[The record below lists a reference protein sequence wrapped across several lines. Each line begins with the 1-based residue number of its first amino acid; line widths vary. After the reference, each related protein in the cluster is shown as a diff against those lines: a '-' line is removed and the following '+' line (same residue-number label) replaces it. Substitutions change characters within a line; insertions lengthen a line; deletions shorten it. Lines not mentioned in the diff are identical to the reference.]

1 MRHRKIKGKLGRT
14 PSHRNAM
21 LRNMTES
28 IITHERIQTTLP
40 KAKEVRRLV
49 DYVITLAKRDDLHS
63 RRLILRVIPNKTVVT
78 KLFDDIA
85 PRYKNRDG
93 GFTAIHKIGIR
104 RGDAAEMAVISLL
117 PDTSEVKDKKK

>member
-14 PSHRNAM
+14 SSHRNAM

-28 IITHERIQTTLP
+28 IITHERIQITLP

-49 DYVITLAKRDDLHS
+49 DYVITLAKRGDLHS
-63 RRLILRVIPNKTVVT
+63 RRLVLRVIPNQTAVT

-85 PRYKNRDG
+85 PRYKNRPG
-93 GFTAIHKIGIR
+93 GFTSIRKIGTR
-104 RGDAAEMAVISLL
+104 KGDAAEMAVVSLIPEISE
-117 PDTSEVKDKKK
+117 TKDQKK

>member
-1 MRHRKIKGKLGRT
+1 
-14 PSHRNAM
+14 
-21 LRNMTES
+21 MTES
-28 IITHERIQTTLP
+28 IITHERIQTTLH

>member
-104 RGDAAEMAVISLL
+104 RGDAAEMAVVSLL
-117 PDTSEVKDKKK
+117 PDTSEVKDKKI

>member
-63 RRLILRVIPNKTVVT
+63 RRLVLRVIPNKTVVT

>member
-63 RRLILRVIPNKTVVT
+63 RRLVLRVIPNKTVVT

-104 RGDAAEMAVISLL
+104 RGDAAEMAVVSLL

>member
-104 RGDAAEMAVISLL
+104 RGDAAEMAVVSLL

>member
-14 PSHRNAM
+14 SSHRNAM

-49 DYVITLAKRDDLHS
+49 DYVITLAKRGDLHS
-63 RRLILRVIPNKTVVT
+63 RRLVLRVIPNQTAVT

-85 PRYKNRDG
+85 PRYKNRPG
-93 GFTAIHKIGIR
+93 GFTSIHKIGTR
-104 RGDAAEMAVISLL
+104 KGDAAEMAVVSLIPEISE
-117 PDTSEVKDKKK
+117 TKDQKK